1 MKAVLLGL
9 DFLDLD
15 GGLKFL
21 EMNTDTYIPD
31 TSYSSFDFNAL
42 ETHLVSGGY
51 TKFRLIYKS
60 EHTTPIFVT
69 RLETICTNNGITFEP
84 VTVSYDSIT
93 IPSFDDGDTDFTL
106 RLSYD
111 ITALMDDV
119 YARDKKELLSL
130 IFDGNQTDLIPKTY
144 FVKDTVTYD
153 NLNNLVD
160 NGINPNLIVKKSLPD
175 VEKVDYPKFY
185 NLNTEEELASVKSNT
200 LSDFI
205 LQEFKY
211 NPNTLYNNKINDHIR
226 YWFILC
232 SDAETTIDFGGY
244 KSPNALP
251 LESQYISYTNEV
263 LDNDSRILYFSNPN
277 RIGKGIP
284 SNYEITKV
292 VDDVETVVTIDEL
305 ELGDTVKSIHIPS
318 LDSVSDME
326 GLLNWHDTGSIA
338 DISYTTA
345 VVTVTISEDVDEW
358 FIKINYTLDSVQHHM
373 LVNLVELV
381 LTCDSDG
388 TNLTFKAA
396 NELSAGSHI
405 VISNTKIAEVTSIE
419 FEKYEGKTIKLN
431 IDPDNLFVA
440 GTDLNGIN
448 QTIASS
454 FIIFN
459 YKQ

>member
-84 VTVSYDSIT
+84 VTVSFDSIT
-93 IPSFDDGDTDFTL
+93 IPSFDDTNTDFTL

-111 ITALMDDV
+111 ITAVVDDT
-119 YARDKKELLSL
+119 YSRDKKELLSL
-130 IFDGNQTDLIPKTY
+130 IFNGNETNLIPKTY
-144 FVKDTVTYD
+144 FKKDGETFD
-153 NLNNLVD
+153 NLSNLVD
-160 NGINPNLIVKKSLPD
+160 NGNNPNLIVKKSLPD
-175 VEKVDYPKFY
+175 TEKTQFPEFH
-185 NLNTEEELASVKSNT
+185 NLNTEEELTTIKNSMDVDLIA
-200 LSDFI
+200 
-205 LQEFKY
+205 QEFKY
-211 NPNTLYNNKINDHIR
+211 NSNTLYNNKINDHIR
-226 YWFILC
+226 YWLILC

-251 LESQYISYTNEV
+251 LESQYISYTDEKLN
-263 LDNDSRILYFSNPN
+263 NDSRILYFSNPN

-284 SNYEITKV
+284 ASYKVTKV
-292 VDDVETVVTIDEL
+292 DGDVETEVSIDEL
-305 ELGDTVKSIHIPS
+305 ELGDTVKSISIPG
-318 LDSVSDME
+318 LSDVTDMQ
-326 GLLNWHDTGSIA
+326 GIMNWNYTGSTT
-338 DISYTTA
+338 DITYTTA
-345 VVTVTISEDVDEW
+345 SVTVQLTESVDEW
-358 FIKINYTLDSVQHHM
+358 FIKVNYSLDSTEHSM
-373 LVNLVELV
+373 LVNLVELI
-381 LTCDSDG
+381 LTCDSSSN
-388 TNLTFKAA
+388 NLTFKAA
-396 NELSAGSHI
+396 NELTSGDYI
-405 VISNTKIAEVTSIE
+405 VISNTTIAEVTSIGY
-419 FEKYEGKTIKLN
+419 EKYVGNTVKLN
-431 IDPDNLFVA
+431 IDPDDVFVA
-440 GTDLNGIN
+440 GTTTNGIN

-454 FIIFN
+454 FIIYN

>member
-111 ITALMDDV
+111 ITALIDDV

-130 IFDGNQTDLIPKTY
+130 IFNGNETNLIPKTY
-144 FVKDTVTYD
+144 FKKDEVTFD
-153 NLNNLVD
+153 NLTDLVNND
-160 NGINPNLIVKKSLPD
+160 SNPNLIIKKSLPD
-175 VEKVDYPKFY
+175 VEKTQYPEFH
-185 NLNTEEELASVKSNT
+185 NLNTEEELTTIKNSMSVD
-200 LSDFI
+200 LI
-205 LQEFKY
+205 AQEFKY
-211 NPNTLYNNKINDHIR
+211 NSNTLYNNKINDHIR
-226 YWFILC
+226 YWLILC
-232 SDAETTIDFGGY
+232 SDTETTIDFGGY

-251 LESQYISYTNEV
+251 LESQYISYTDEKLN
-263 LDNDSRILYFSNPN
+263 NDSRILYFSNPN

-284 SNYEITKV
+284 STYEITKV
-292 VDDVETVVTIDEL
+292 EGGVETVVTIDQL
-305 ELGDTVKSIHIPS
+305 ELGDTIKSINIPGLS
-318 LDSVSDME
+318 DVSDMKE
-326 GLLNWHDTGSIA
+326 LLDWNYSGPIS
-338 DISYTTA
+338 DITYTTA
-345 VVTVTISEDVDEW
+345 SVTVTLSEAVDEW
-358 FIKINYTLDSVQHHM
+358 FIKVNYTLDSTEHHM

-381 LTCDSDG
+381 LTSDADG

-396 NELSAGSHI
+396 NELVSGDHI
-405 VISNTKIAEVTSIE
+405 VISNTSIGEVSSIE
-419 FEKYEGKTIKLN
+419 YEKYTGTAIRLN
-431 IDPDNLFVA
+431 IDPDNVFVA
-440 GTDLNGIN
+440 GTSTNGIN